1 MIHALIFALMVKE
14 NSKNSKKEDLACCA
28 SFSSQVNRG
37 FACSP
42 TIAWLRQA
50 AGSTRKMFFFQTK
63 LLLEERRE
71 DWSFGKCKTS
81 IQKQL
86 FKRPSIFFNAL
97 SRQYGSMSAP
107 TLTQTLAQE
116 IKVWR
121 KLTCQRNQTEI
132 ETSRTR

>member
-14 NSKNSKKEDLACCA
+14 NSKNSKKEDLACYA

-50 AGSTRKMFFFQTK
+50 ADSTRKMFFFQTK
-63 LLLEERRE
+63 LLLEERME
-71 DWSFGKCKTS
+71 DRSFGNCKTR

-86 FKRPSIFFNAL
+86 FKRPSIFLNAL
-97 SRQYGSMSAP
+97 SRLCGINVCP
-107 TLTQTLAQE
+107 NTDTD
-116 IKVWR
+116 IG
-121 KLTCQRNQTEI
+121 
-132 ETSRTR
+132 TRDKDMEEVYVLEKSN